1 MSRMRNIAG
10 SPVEGDN
17 FFGREAETKRLCESL
32 ADHDVLLLGPR
43 RIGKTSIARKVM
55 TDLQQQHWRVLEINV
70 ASCQNEV
77 DFLDKL
83 KSALSSVM
91 NSATQKIT
99 TAIGDT
105 LTSLGK
111 RIKKVSV
118 PIPGAGSLGVDLVD
132 SEQDDWMKIA
142 NSLLHLLGQTRETW
156 LIYIDELPIFL
167 FKIIEQDPTY
177 GLVRVRRFLDWFRND
192 VRALPE
198 NRHIHWL
205 ITGSVGLDTLVQEHG
220 MADTI
225 NSLKHEN
232 LAAFSPE
239 VAVEMLLELAK
250 NYDIAFSSE
259 AAQYLVDAVQ
269 WPQPYYLQKVFH
281 ELRSCLN
288 ANTQVAVEELIEQV
302 IDSLIQPTQDNDF
315 HHWEDRLRNQ
325 LKSSD
330 AFYAQE
336 MLTAASQSREGATAQ
351 VLQTVLQ
358 AHMDNATQHEVK
370 QMFIRLRDILLRDA
384 YWWLDER
391 GGERRYRFHL
401 EPLRRWWQRRNA
413 L

>member
-1 MSRMRNIAG
+1 MRNIAG

-55 TDLQQQHWRVLEINV
+55 IDLQQQNWQVLEINV

-83 KSALSSVM
+83 KSALSPLM
-91 NSATQKIT
+91 NSTTRKIT

-105 LTSLGK
+105 LASLSK
-111 RIKKVSV
+111 RIKKVSLS
-118 PIPGAGSLGVDLVD
+118 IPGAGSLGVDLAG

-142 NSLLHLLGQTRETW
+142 NSLLHLIGQTRETW

-167 FKIIEQDPTY
+167 FNIIKQDPIH
-177 GLVRVRRFLDWFRND
+177 GVVRVRRFLDWFRND

-232 LAAFSPE
+232 LAAFSPG

-250 NYDIAFSSE
+250 NYEIAFSPE
-259 AAQYLVDAVQ
+259 AARCLVDAVQ
-269 WPQPYYLQKVFH
+269 WPQPYYLQKAFN
-281 ELRSCLN
+281 ELRACLN
-288 ANTQVAVEELIEQV
+288 ANMQVAMEELIEQV
-302 IDSLIQPTQDNDF
+302 IDSLIEPSQDNDF
-315 HHWEDRLRNQ
+315 HHWEARLSIQ
-325 LKSSD
+325 LKSTD
-330 AFYAQE
+330 ALYAQE
-336 MLTAASQSREGATAQ
+336 MLTAASQSREGATVQ
-351 VLQTVLQ
+351 VLQTVLL

-370 QMFIRLRDILLRDA
+370 QTFIRLRDILLRDA

-401 EPLRRWWQRRNA
+401 EPLRRWWKRKNT